1 VGGTH
6 NVHNRCA
13 IHNLRLKTMSNAVFT
28 QQIAFWTTLVF
39 GLVFATVGLV
49 LGLRKKR
56 QPKLFLL
63 VIFAAVCFVALS
75 LRWK

>member
-1 VGGTH
+1 
-6 NVHNRCA
+6 
-13 IHNLRLKTMSNAVFT
+13 MSNAVFT

-75 LRWK
+75 IRWK